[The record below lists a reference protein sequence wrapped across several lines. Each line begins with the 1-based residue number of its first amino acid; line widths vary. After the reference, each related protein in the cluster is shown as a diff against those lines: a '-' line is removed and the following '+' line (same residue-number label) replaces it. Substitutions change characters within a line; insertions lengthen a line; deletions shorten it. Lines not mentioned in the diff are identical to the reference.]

1 MADKRPA
8 CNEKAMPSPKRPSTD
23 DGIDVGN
30 IITGKR
36 RRRPTTRL
44 VDSTEWQHDYQ
55 QLILEDVP
63 ENEIT
68 AALLDDQ
75 LDDEALYSD
84 DEEEEEEEED
94 GSSGDED
101 DVADFIVDDSET
113 EGSDDDD
120 FIDVGSSDSE
130 SEDE

>member
-1 MADKRPA
+1 MADERPA
-8 CNEKAMPSPKRPSTD
+8 CNEMAMPSPKRPSAD

-30 IITGKR
+30 IVTGKR

-44 VDSTEWQHDYQ
+44 VDSTEWQHEYQ

-63 ENEIT
+63 ANEIT
-68 AALLDDQ
+68 AALLDDE
-75 LDDEALYSD
+75 LDDEARYSD
-84 DEEEEEEEED
+84 EDEDEDD

-101 DVADFIVDDSET
+101 DVADFIVDDSQT

-120 FIDVGSSDSE
+120 FIVGSSDSE
-130 SEDE
+130 SEDV